1 MTNELKKPGCGLSHW
16 STEASRREDNEIRI
30 RWSNSSESYNWQFM
44 MNHVQYVDVVV
55 KDDPTNVTVDPP
67 DPNIWKQA
75 APEFETLL
83 QTKESVKCEVKSVM
97 KVYVKK

>member
-1 MTNELKKPGCGLSHW
+1 
-16 STEASRREDNEIRI
+16 
-30 RWSNSSESYNWQFM
+30 M
-44 MNHVQYVDVVV
+44 MNHVQYVGVVV

-67 DPNIWKQA
+67 DPNIWRQA